1 MIESQK
7 KLPFALRFFFKA
19 GVPFILVGIVLAIAI
34 SNFHNCC
41 TSPAGTCIN
50 TLRQI
55 DGAAQQFAFEKGK
68 TNGQA
73 INFPDDL
80 TPYIKLDKN
89 GEMPSCPSG
98 GTYTLNK
105 VGDKPTCSLG
115 TTVNPPHVLP

>member
-1 MIESQK
+1 
-7 KLPFALRFFFKA
+7 
-19 GVPFILVGIVLAIAI
+19 LAIAI

-41 TSPAGTCIN
+41 TGPAGACIK

-68 TNGQA
+68 TNDQA

-80 TPYIKLDKN
+80 TPCIKLDKN
-89 GEMPSCPSG
+89 GKMPSCPSG